1 MTVPNAGVTVRNLLL
16 IASLLSLALIVYA
29 LFLPH
34 LNEQFDNEAALNFSS
49 GWKYEAAD
57 GSVQEVTFPTALAP
71 NIPGG
76 IRLTN
81 TIPENSD
88 VRINSIAKYCVFQHY
103 RIYVGDERVVDT
115 DDPWLLARHFD
126 KTSGSYWML
135 QRLPADCAGKKIT
148 MEITSAY
155 PDYQQATGT
164 VYLGTKASILF
175 AILRE
180 CLGNFIIAIV
190 MMLLGLFFCLL
201 YLFGRK
207 HSLIAVSCIYI
218 GKLMFWIGAWE
229 LSESGMLQFV
239 TGNMTFGTVLSF
251 MAMRMGAIALLVYY
265 LSVAGRR
272 FRRYNLVLL
281 CALTVEAVVSA
292 VLQLAQI
299 CDFYESVR
307 ICHVLLAVVML
318 SLVAETL
325 LETLHFHNRELRYLL
340 LSMSLVAAAAV
351 CELAYF
357 YLANG
362 THLGRFLNLGLIAFT
377 VSVSIYELR
386 MVFKN
391 LALAKKAAY
400 FRQLAA
406 TDPLTGL
413 ANRAALREW
422 FDAREALPPGEKES
436 LAVIVCDVDRLK
448 RINDSCGHQ
457 TGDHAICMTASYMQ
471 EVFAK
476 NALCCRTGGDEFTCV
491 LEGCAPVETK
501 LFCERFLAA
510 VAEADADLPFDFSV
524 SIGYAY
530 FNALLDK
537 DLHNTVF
544 RADQQMYRMKR
555 RTDPAPAPDM
565 A

>member
-1 MTVPNAGVTVRNLLL
+1 M
-16 IASLLSLALIVYA
+16 
-29 LFLPH
+29 
-34 LNEQFDNEAALNFSS
+34 
-49 GWKYEAAD
+49 
-57 GSVQEVTFPTALAP
+57 
-71 NIPGG
+71 
-76 IRLTN
+76 
-81 TIPENSD
+81 
-88 VRINSIAKYCVFQHY
+88 
-103 RIYVGDERVVDT
+103 
-115 DDPWLLARHFD
+115 
-126 KTSGSYWML
+126 
-135 QRLPADCAGKKIT
+135 
-148 MEITSAY
+148 
-155 PDYQQATGT
+155 
-164 VYLGTKASILF
+164 
-175 AILRE
+175 
-180 CLGNFIIAIV
+180 
-190 MMLLGLFFCLL
+190 L

-299 CDFYESVR
+299 CDFYESVHV
-307 ICHVLLAVVML
+307 CHVLLAIVML

-413 ANRAALREW
+413 ANRAARANGSTR
-422 FDAREALPPGEKES
+422 ARLCPP
-436 LAVIVCDVDRLK
+436 A
-448 RINDSCGHQ
+448 
-457 TGDHAICMTASYMQ
+457 
-471 EVFAK
+471 
-476 NALCCRTGGDEFTCV
+476 
-491 LEGCAPVETK
+491 
-501 LFCERFLAA
+501 
-510 VAEADADLPFDFSV
+510 
-524 SIGYAY
+524 
-530 FNALLDK
+530 
-537 DLHNTVF
+537 
-544 RADQQMYRMKR
+544 R
-555 RTDPAPAPDM
+555 RSRSP
-565 A
+565 